1 MPRLAKLAK
10 SSSSSLMMTLEE
22 VAKYLR
28 LHRTTVYRLA
38 REGVIPGFKIG
49 SQWRFNKTRVDQW
62 MARQEAGLEGPE
74 RNYLGSPRRGP
85 ALVSTKEGEEDE
97 PRGI

>member
-10 SSSSSLMMTLEE
+10 HPSSPVMMTLEE

-62 MARQEAGLEGPE
+62 MARQEAGFEGRG
-74 RNYLGSPRRGP
+74 RNYLGSLRRGP
-85 ALVSTKEGEEDE
+85 ALVPTEEGKE
-97 PRGI
+97 

>member
-1 MPRLAKLAK
+1 MPRLTKLAK
-10 SSSSSLMMTLEE
+10 SPSSSLMMTLDE
-22 VAKYLR
+22 VAEYLR

-49 SQWRFNKTRVDQW
+49 SQWRFNKARVDQL
-62 MARQEAGLEGPE
+62 MARQEAGFEGPE

-97 PRGI
+97 GRGI

>member
-1 MPRLAKLAK
+1 
-10 SSSSSLMMTLEE
+10 MMTLEE

-38 REGVIPGFKIG
+38 RESVIPGFKIG

-62 MARQEAGLEGPE
+62 MARQEAGFEGPE
-74 RNYLGSPRRGP
+74 RNYPGSPRRGP